1 MGEEGGSQ
9 ETVRPWS
16 TREIR
21 YLREH
26 AGDGAR
32 EIAKALGRTT
42 EAVKLQA
49 RKCGISL
56 RQRWMCPKCGRMTFK
71 PLNKANGW
79 CAECTKEGHVAD
91 LREQASAM
99 REEAARSKR
108 TTASGRGATA
118 PRAARKSPKNKD
130 PKKHPSPDLRKHK
143 KGTQDVHIQRSE
155 RPQLPTCEHSPK
167 QPQT

>member
-1 MGEEGGSQ
+1 MGEEGGEQ

-26 AGDGAR
+26 AGDGAK

-49 RKCGISL
+49 GKCGISL

-108 TTASGRGATA
+108 NDRERQRCYSAKS
-118 PRAARKSPKNKD
+118 RAKKSQK
-130 PKKHPSPDLRKHK
+130 
-143 KGTQDVHIQRSE
+143 
-155 RPQLPTCEHSPK
+155 
-167 QPQT
+167 

>member
-1 MGEEGGSQ
+1 MGEEGGEQ

-16 TREIR
+16 THEIR

-26 AGDGAR
+26 AGDGAK
-32 EIAKALGRTT
+32 EIA
-42 EAVKLQA
+42 
-49 RKCGISL
+49 
-56 RQRWMCPKCGRMTFK
+56 K

-108 TTASGRGATA
+108 NDRERQRCYSAKS
-118 PRAARKSPKNKD
+118 RAKKSQK
-130 PKKHPSPDLRKHK
+130 
-143 KGTQDVHIQRSE
+143 
-155 RPQLPTCEHSPK
+155 
-167 QPQT
+167 

>member
-1 MGEEGGSQ
+1 M
-9 ETVRPWS
+9 RPWS

-21 YLREH
+21 YLKEH
-26 AGDGAR
+26 ASDGAK

-91 LREQASAM
+91 LREQVSAM
-99 REEAARSKR
+99 REEAARCKR
-108 TTASGRGATA
+108 NDRERQRCYSAKS
-118 PRAARKSPKNKD
+118 RA
-130 PKKHPSPDLRKHK
+130 KKFQK
-143 KGTQDVHIQRSE
+143 
-155 RPQLPTCEHSPK
+155 
-167 QPQT
+167 

>member
-1 MGEEGGSQ
+1 MNIQAADIDLTEWKEMLDRINNCRK
-9 ETVRPWS
+9 EV
-16 TREIR
+16 
-21 YLREH
+21 H
-26 AGDGAR
+26 
-32 EIAKALGRTT
+32 IALVGKY
-42 EAVKLQA
+42 VKLQA

-108 TTASGRGATA
+108 NDRERQRCYSAKS
-118 PRAARKSPKNKD
+118 RAKKSQK
-130 PKKHPSPDLRKHK
+130 
-143 KGTQDVHIQRSE
+143 
-155 RPQLPTCEHSPK
+155 
-167 QPQT
+167 

>member
-1 MGEEGGSQ
+1 MGEEGGEQ

-26 AGDGAR
+26 AGDGAK

-108 TTASGRGATA
+108 NDRERQRCYSAKS
-118 PRAARKSPKNKD
+118 RAKSPKNKD
-130 PKKHPSPDLRKHK
+130 PKKHPSPDLRKHQ